1 MATKEDF
8 NAKKALL
15 VDDSSTARLI
25 IKKELIQMGFDD
37 QNIRD
42 AADGK
47 QALNLL
53 AKAEFHLVV
62 SDLHMPNMDSIEL
75 LKAVKGDARLKSIP
89 FLLLTTETEK
99 K

>member
-8 NAKKALL
+8 NTKRVLL
-15 VDDSSTARLI
+15 VDDSSTARQI

-47 QALNLL
+47 QAVNLL
-53 AKAEFHLVV
+53 TKAEFHLII
-62 SDLHMPNMDSIEL
+62 SDLHMPNMDGIAL
-75 LKAVKGDARLKSIP
+75 LKAVKRNARLKR
-89 FLLLTTETEK
+89 FLFYC
-99 K
+99 